1 MATTR
6 RMSSQTMANLRWRL
20 DASDTQRSISAMNS
34 RARPTRF
41 GLIPHTCFD
50 ELCNGGTIKSD
61 RQAHLLILARAAAFT
76 SLQGITSSGLARWS
90 ARRWSSSVF
99 CDSVNDGV
107 APRLTMPSQMASTS
121 SICSSMLS
129 SLACCKS
136 CVFMIW
142 TPFKTNAAILARF
155 VPYIEHMPN
164 APISNAEMRSTKASA
179 YWLVIRRTRH
189 SRVSISGTT
198 RIQTAPGRRR
208 VNMPIASLH
217 LFLVP
222 R

>member
-1 MATTR
+1 MTR
-6 RMSSQTMANLRWRL
+6 RMSARTMANLRWCL
-20 DASDTQRSISAMNS
+20 DASDTQRSISDMNS

-50 ELCNGGTIKSD
+50 ELCTSGTMKSD
-61 RQAHLLILARAAAFT
+61 RQAHWLILARAAAFT

-90 ARRWSSSVF
+90 ARRRSSSVF

-107 APRLTMPSQMASTS
+107 APRLTMPSQMASTN

-164 APISNAEMRSTKASA
+164 
-179 YWLVIRRTRH
+179 L
-189 SRVSISGTT
+189 
-198 RIQTAPGRRR
+198 
-208 VNMPIASLH
+208 
-217 LFLVP
+217 
-222 R
+222 